1 MSPNSGKGAWSPPH
15 RRPLAGE
22 LRVPGDK
29 SVSHRALIFGA
40 LAEGTTSIR
49 GLSDGEDVQSTR
61 RCLEQLGAHIEDC
74 GELVKTP
81 AGESWSEI
89 RVHGAGASGLKSSK
103 RTLDCGNSGTT
114 IRLLMGVLSGH
125 PFPSRLT
132 GDASLR
138 RRPMKRV
145 ADPLRSMG
153 AKIELADGEHAPV
166 KIEGGAL
173 RGVAY
178 ESPVA
183 SAQLKSAVLLAG
195 LRAQGETSVL
205 EPAPSRDHTERMLRH
220 FGLKVGTEG
229 HRVWIYGGAP
239 LKAAPVRVPGDVS
252 SAAFWLVAAC
262 VVPGSRLKLS
272 GVCTN
277 PTRSGVIDALARMG
291 AKLDLLQ
298 AAVGPGEEPVAD
310 ITAAHSQLVAT
321 EVTPQEFPKL
331 VDEAPI
337 LAVAA
342 TQARGTTRIRG
353 AAELRVKESD
363 RMEGTVKML
372 AAFGAEARV
381 EGDDLIVPGPQALK
395 GGTIDPKA
403 DHRIA
408 MAAAV
413 ASLIAD
419 GPSTV
424 LDPGCA
430 QISYP
435 AFFPTL
441 DGLLQG

>member
-1 MSPNSGKGAWSPPH
+1 MTGKDSWTPAG
-15 RRPLAGE
+15 RKPLLGE

-40 LAEGTTSIR
+40 LAQGTTLIR
-49 GLSDGEDVQSTR
+49 GLSDGEDVCSTR
-61 RCLEQLGAHIEDC
+61 RCLEQLGAHIEDG
-74 GELVKTP
+74 GELVRSA
-81 AGESWSEI
+81 AGEHWSEV
-89 RVHGAGASGLKSSK
+89 RVHGARLKASR

-114 IRLLMGVLSGH
+114 IRLLMGVLAGQ

-145 ADPLRSMG
+145 AEPLRSMG

-166 KIEGGAL
+166 KLAGGGL
-173 RGVAY
+173 QGIAY
-178 ESPVA
+178 RSPVA

-195 LRAQGETSVL
+195 MFAAGETSIT

-220 FGLKVGTEG
+220 FGVKVGVEG
-229 HRVWIYGGAP
+229 TRIWLHGGAA
-239 LKAAPVRVPGDVS
+239 LKAAAVRVPGDVS

-262 VVPGSRLKLS
+262 IVPGSRLRVS

-277 PTRSGVIDALARMG
+277 PTRSGVLDALVRMG
-291 AKLDLLQ
+291 ARLELLQ
-298 AAVGPGEEPVAD
+298 ADVGPGEEPVAD

-321 EVTPQEFPKL
+321 EVTPQEFPAM

-363 RMEGTVKML
+363 RLEGTVKML

-381 EGDDLIVPGPQALK
+381 EGDDLVIPGPQVLK
-395 GGTIDPKA
+395 GGEVDPQA

-413 ASLIAD
+413 ASLIAE
-419 GPSTV
+419 GPCRV

-441 DGLLQG
+441 DAFLTR

>member
-1 MSPNSGKGAWSPPH
+1 MSDTSGKGSWSPVH
-15 RRPLAGE
+15 RRSLVGE

-49 GLSDGEDVQSTR
+49 GLSDGEDVGSTR

-81 AGESWSEI
+81 TGESWSEL
-89 RVHGAGASGLKSSK
+89 RVHGAGAAGLAAAK

-125 PFPSRLT
+125 SFSSKLT

-145 ADPLRSMG
+145 AEPLRSMG
-153 AKIELADGEHAPV
+153 AKIELADGEHAPL
-166 KIEGGAL
+166 KLDGGSL
-173 RGVAY
+173 RGIAY

-220 FGLKVGTEG
+220 FGVKVGAEG
-229 HRVWIYGGAP
+229 SRVWIHGGAN

-262 VVPGSRLKLS
+262 IVPGSRLKIS

-277 PTRSGVIDALARMG
+277 PTRSGVLDALIRMG
-291 AKLDLLQ
+291 AKLEILQ
-298 AAVGPGEEPVAD
+298 AEVGPGEEPVAD
-310 ITAAHSQLVAT
+310 ITAAHSQLIAT

-372 AAFGAEARV
+372 ASFGAEARV

-395 GGTIDPKA
+395 GGTVDPKA

-419 GPSTV
+419 GKCKV

-441 DGLLQG
+441 DAFLQG